1 MAQRRVLVLDDAALV
16 MVVDK
21 DVVKQV
27 DENRGEMN
35 RTEFVNFLIHRQL
48 EEFSTSRNYIEKE
61 EFHSFVQ
68 EVKEIL
74 RNFFDFFLSLEL
86 GKQVQGNGFEEWCDK
101 LQALDSAG
109 ETQAPDTTGETGEK
123 I

>member
-48 EEFSTSRNYIEKE
+48 EEFSASRNYIEKE
-61 EFHSFVQ
+61 EFHRFTQ
-68 EVKEIL
+68 EVKGIL
-74 RNFFDFFLSLEL
+74 RNFFDFFLTLEL
-86 GKQVQGNGFEEWCDK
+86 GKQVQSNGFEEWCDK
-101 LQALDSAG
+101 LQALDNAG
-109 ETQAPDTTGETGEK
+109 ETQAPDTTGEKGKE

>member
-1 MAQRRVLVLDDAALV
+1 

-48 EEFSTSRNYIEKE
+48 KEFSASRNYIEKE
-61 EFHSFVQ
+61 EFHRFTQ

-74 RNFFDFFLSLEL
+74 RNFFDFFLTLEL
-86 GKQVQGNGFEEWCDK
+86 GKHVPSNGFEEWRDK
-101 LQALDSAG
+101 LQSLDNAG
-109 ETQAPDTTGETGEK
+109 TQVRETTRETGEE